1 MGDLAAARPPRSL
14 VVTGGTKGIGLGMAD
29 AFLARGCSVTV
40 CSRGED
46 AVTRAVRTLGEKHG
60 PDRIAGRAVDVAEH
74 AEVQALWDLA
84 VERFGRV
91 DAWINNAGTSNPQRP
106 LVEQTP
112 DTLAA
117 VAKTNLLGTMNG
129 SAVALRGMLKQG
141 GGALYNMEGYG
152 SDGER
157 MVGMALYGSTK
168 YAIRYFTKSLVDETR
183 GGPVLVALLSPGVV
197 VTDLLTS
204 VYEQGDPGH
213 WRRARW
219 LFKFIADPVEIV
231 SPWLA
236 DAVLANRRTGV
247 RLAWM
252 TVPKAVLR
260 FCSPRYHRRDLF
272 AAQR

>member
-1 MGDLAAARPPRSL
+1 MRRSAGPGQPSSI
-14 VVTGGTKGIGLGMAD
+14 VITGGTKGIGLGMAD

-40 CSRGED
+40 GSRGQE
-46 AVTRAVRTLGEKHG
+46 AVAGALRVLGDKHG
-60 PDRIAGRAVDVAEH
+60 PERVAGRAVDVSEYTDT
-74 AEVQALWDLA
+74 QSLWDLA

-91 DAWINNAGTSNPQRP
+91 DVWINNAGTSNPQLP

-112 DTLAA
+112 EVIAA
-117 VAKTNLLGTMNG
+117 VARTNLLGTMNG
-129 SAVALRGMLKQG
+129 SSVALRGMLEQG

-157 MVGMALYGSTK
+157 MIGMALYGSTK
-168 YAIRYFTKSLVDETR
+168 VAIRYFTRSLVDETR

-204 VYEQGDPGH
+204 VYEQGDPER

-231 SPWLA
+231 APWLA

-252 TVPKAVLR
+252 TVPRAVLR
-260 FCSPRYHRRDLF
+260 FFNPRYHRRELF
-272 AAQR
+272 PARR

>member
-1 MGDLAAARPPRSL
+1 MSRLAVSRAPTSI
-14 VVTGGTKGIGLGMAD
+14 VVTGGTRGIGLGMAD
-29 AFLARGCSVTV
+29 AFLARGCNVTL
-40 CSRGED
+40 CSRGEE
-46 AVTRAVRTLGEKHG
+46 AVARALRELGQKYGQE
-60 PDRIAGRAVDVAEH
+60 RVAGRAVDVADH
-74 AEVQALWDLA
+74 GQVQALWDLA

-106 LVEQTP
+106 LVEQSPETV
-112 DTLAA
+112 AA

-129 SAVALRGMLKQG
+129 SLVALRGMQAQG

-168 YAIRYFTKSLVDETR
+168 YAIRYFTRSLVDETR

-204 VYEQGDPGH
+204 VYEQGDAAR

-219 LFKFIADPVEIV
+219 LFKFIADPVEV
-231 SPWLA
+231 VAPWLA

-260 FCSPRYHRRDLF
+260 FFHPRYHRRDLF
-272 AAQR
+272 PARE

>member
-1 MGDLAAARPPRSL
+1 MGRLAAPRPPTSI

-29 AFLARGCSVTV
+29 AFLARGCQVTI

-46 AVTRAVRTLGEKHG
+46 AVANAVRTLADKHG
-60 PDRIAGRAVDVAEH
+60 PERIAGRAVDVAVH
-74 AEVQALWDLA
+74 AEVEALWDLA
-84 VERFGRV
+84 VQRFGRV

-106 LVEQTP
+106 LAEQAPETI
-112 DTLAA
+112 AA

-141 GGALYNMEGYG
+141 GGAIYNMEGYG

-204 VYEQGDPGH
+204 VYEQGDAER
-213 WRRARW
+213 WRFARW
-219 LFKFIADPVEIV
+219 LFKFIADPVEVV

-236 DAVLANRRTGV
+236 GAVLANRKTGV

-252 TVPKAVLR
+252 TVPRAALR
-260 FCSPRYHRRDLF
+260 FFNPRYHRRELF
-272 AAQR
+272 PRSG